1 VTEPREP
8 VTEVV
13 EEVILVADSSRLW
26 LPMAVRGV
34 VSLGFGVLA
43 LLWPGITVLALAL
56 LFGAWAL
63 LDGVSFLVAVVR
75 AGRARASWRE
85 WLPLLVAGVF
95 GLAAAVVTV
104 VWPVITVLAL
114 TSLAAALLI
123 GVGVV
128 EIMFAVRLRKAIRG
142 EQFMIFVGVLS
153 VLAGLAIAVWPEP
166 GILAL
171 TLVLGVYAIVGG
183 ILLVVAAMR
192 LRALAK
198 RGRTQLGRGSAV
210 GRVRPVR
217 RPT

>member
-1 VTEPREP
+1 MTEPREP

-13 EEVILVADSSRLW
+13 EEAIVITDPGKLW

-34 VSLGFGVLA
+34 LSLGFGVVA

-63 LDGVSFLVAVVR
+63 LDGVSFLVA

-104 VWPVITVLAL
+104 FWPVITVLAL
-114 TSLAAALLI
+114 TILAAALLI

-128 EIMFAVRLRKAIRG
+128 EIVFAVRLRKVIRG
-142 EQFMIFVGVLS
+142 ELFMIFAGVLS
-153 VLAGLAIAVWPEP
+153 VLAGLAIAIWPEP

-171 TLVLGVYAIVGG
+171 TVVLGAYAIVGG
-183 ILLVVAAMR
+183 ILLVVASIR
-192 LRALAK
+192 LRALAQG
-198 RGRTQLGRGSAV
+198 GRTRAGPGPAV
-210 GRVRPVR
+210 GRAQPGGL
-217 RPT
+217 

>member
-13 EEVILVADSSRLW
+13 EEVIVITDPGKLW

-34 VSLGFGVLA
+34 LSLGFGVVA

-63 LDGVSFLVAVVR
+63 LDGVSFLVA

-104 VWPVITVLAL
+104 FWPVITVLAL
-114 TSLAAALLI
+114 TILAAALLI

-128 EIMFAVRLRKAIRG
+128 EIVFAVRLRKVIRG
-142 EQFMIFVGVLS
+142 ELFMIFAGVLS
-153 VLAGLAIAVWPEP
+153 VLAGLAIAIWPEP

-171 TLVLGVYAIVGG
+171 TVVLGAYAIVGG
-183 ILLVVAAMR
+183 ILLVVASIR
-192 LRALAK
+192 LRALAQG
-198 RGRTQLGRGSAV
+198 GRTRAGPGPAV
-210 GRVRPVR
+210 GRAQPGGL
-217 RPT
+217 

>member
-13 EEVILVADSSRLW
+13 EEVVVITDPSKLW

-34 VSLGFGVLA
+34 LSLGFGVVA

-63 LDGVSFLVAVVR
+63 LDGVSFLVAAVR
-75 AGRARASWRE
+75 AGRARASWPE

-104 VWPVITVLAL
+104 FWPEITVLAL
-114 TSLAAALLI
+114 AILAAALLI
-123 GVGVV
+123 GVGVM
-128 EIMFAVRLRKAIRG
+128 EIVFAIRLRKAIRG
-142 EQFMIFVGVLS
+142 ELFMIFVGVLS
-153 VLAGLAIAVWPEP
+153 VVAGLAIAIWPGR

-171 TLVLGVYAIVGG
+171 TLMLGAYAVVGG
-183 ILLVVAAMR
+183 ILLVVASIR

-198 RGRTQLGRGSAV
+198 GGRARAGRGPAV
-210 GRVRPVR
+210 GTVQPGGL
-217 RPT
+217 

>member
-13 EEVILVADSSRLW
+13 EEAIVITDPGKLW

-34 VSLGFGVLA
+34 LSLGFGVVA

-63 LDGVSFLVAVVR
+63 LDGVSFLVA

-104 VWPVITVLAL
+104 FWPVITVLAL
-114 TSLAAALLI
+114 TILAAALLI

-128 EIMFAVRLRKAIRG
+128 EIVFAVRLRKVIRG
-142 EQFMIFVGVLS
+142 ELFMIFAGVLS
-153 VLAGLAIAVWPEP
+153 VLAGLAIAIWPEP

-171 TLVLGVYAIVGG
+171 TVVLGAYAIVGG
-183 ILLVVAAMR
+183 ILLVVASIR
-192 LRALAK
+192 LRALAQG
-198 RGRTQLGRGSAV
+198 GRTRAGPGPAV
-210 GRVRPVR
+210 GRAQPGGL
-217 RPT
+217 